1 MNYLIA
7 VFLGIIEGITEFLP
21 ISSTGHLILASQF
34 LRLPTDDFLKTFEI
48 AIQLGAIL
56 SVAALYGKRFL
67 QNREIWKKITVAFIP
82 TVVLGVIFYKAMKQ
96 MMGAPS
102 VVIWSL
108 FLGGIAMLIFEKKY
122 RPAEDEIFSIE
133 SLPYKK
139 AAILGACQALAMIPG
154 VSRSGATILGGLALG
169 LKRETIVEFS
179 FLLAAPTM
187 LGATA
192 YDLYKTGINFSANQ
206 LGFLSIGFIISF
218 LIAWLSIKC
227 LIKYVQKHDFK
238 IFAIYRII
246 LAVVLFAIFRK

>member
-1 MNYLIA
+1 MDYLIA
-7 VFLGIIEGITEFLP
+7 IFLGIIEGITEFLP
-21 ISSTGHLILASQF
+21 ISSTGHLILTSQF
-34 LRLPTDDFLKTFEI
+34 LQLPTDDFLKTFEI

-56 SVAALYGKRFL
+56 SVAALYGKQFL
-67 QNREIWKKITVAFIP
+67 RNREIWKKIAVAFIP
-82 TVVLGVIFYKAMKQ
+82 TVILGIVFYKAMKQ
-96 MMGAPS
+96 MMGLPS

-108 FLGGIAMLIFEKKY
+108 FLGGIAMLAFEKKY
-122 RPAEDEIFSIE
+122 RPAESGISSIE

-206 LGFLSIGFIISF
+206 LGFLSIGFVISF
-218 LIAWLSIKC
+218 LTAWLSIKF
-227 LIKYVQKHDFK
+227 LISYVQKHDFK
-238 IFAIYRII
+238 IFAAYRII
-246 LAVVLFAIFRK
+246 LAAVLFAILRK